1 MDLRYRLAV
10 VTGAGGGLGR
20 EISVALSRRGAAV
33 LVIDHDLAAAAE
45 TASLIRAARV
55 KAWAFQGDITEE
67 ADLQMM
73 AARARDLG
81 GMDLLVSQPFG
92 HPVSQAVGRDILDP
106 LADLTQLFVDGL
118 AQRRGRRDGTP
129 AVVHVG
135 PDRDA
140 EAATGLVHFVMS
152 LANSAST
159 GGARVMAVVPTRIDE
174 TAAVEINETTA
185 ITTAVVDLLCHG
197 TAGQVLEV
205 ATGSGSPTARA

>member
-10 VTGAGGGLGR
+10 VISAGRGLGR

-33 LVIDHDLAAAAE
+33 LAMDHDVAAAEE
-45 TASLIRAARV
+45 TASLIRVARV
-55 KAWAFQGDITEE
+55 KAWAFQGDHTEE

-81 GMDLLVSQPFG
+81 GMDLLVSQFFG
-92 HPVSQAVGRDILDP
+92 HPVSHSVGRDISNP
-106 LADLTQLFVDGL
+106 VADLTQLFVDGL

-140 EAATGLVHFVMS
+140 EAATALVHFVTS
-152 LANSAST
+152 LANPAST
-159 GGARVMAVVPTRIDE
+159 GGARVMAVVPTRTDD
-174 TAAVEINETTA
+174 TAGAEINETSETTA
-185 ITTAVVDLLCHG
+185 ITAAVIDLLCHG

-205 ATGSGSPTARA
+205 ATGSM